1 MKIEFEKSFGK
12 GVDPCHRKA
21 RRYVKKKFKNPFVQ
35 HLLFGLIE
43 YLKKIWLN
51 AKIKNEMK
59 SVDAQIK
66 EIKEAWDEE
75 ERRQFAP
82 EFTQTPS
89 EVEGLMDME
98 LSLDQSI
105 RAIKDAEDIEYDDM
119 AGG

>member
-1 MKIEFEKSFGK
+1 MKIEFETTFGE
-12 GVDPCHRKA
+12 GVDPWHRKA
-21 RRYVKKKFKNPFVQ
+21 RRYVKKKFKNPFIQ

-43 YLKKIWLN
+43 YLKKIWLRT
-51 AKIKNEMK
+51 KIKNEMK

-89 EVEGLMDME
+89 EVKGLMDME

-105 RAIKDAEDIEYDDM
+105 RAIDDAEDIDYDDM